1 MCIYI
6 YTQKYVLYIYIY
18 MPKYCVPIFTCI
30 DGVGH
35 RTYVHNDNTARKVL
49 AKRTEVERSGTKPGF
64 HKFFSVSWFSTLGL
78 GAPGSLGLGRG
89 GTLVC
94 QGYIGGS
101 GPYRVLGC

>member
-18 MPKYCVPIFTCI
+18 AKVCVPIFTCI

-49 AKRTEVERSGTKPGF
+49 AKRTEVERSGTKPWVSQV
-64 HKFFSVSWFSTLGL
+64 FFSFMV
-78 GAPGSLGLGRG
+78 
-89 GTLVC
+89 
-94 QGYIGGS
+94 
-101 GPYRVLGC
+101 